1 MLGNFVKNRRGI
13 LQHLKE
19 GRISKDEF
27 AAYEFMLLSADAAT
41 GVWWGDSV
49 ELAAAF
55 GQRDL
60 RQEKAKDVLH
70 GLEEKGYIK
79 RFRQQGSRAKYP
91 ILINK
96 YEITVGPLSDRL
108 VDAGSTVDW
117 RQPAV
122 FTSCDETPVTP
133 PVETPVRPPVV
144 PPPYSRTQDNEN
156 SRLQET
162 TTRPCEIASQPA
174 PAISPG
180 ETETPAVGR
189 PKGQTYSKLEDVP
202 RHDQARILTSRI
214 FIDLGRPKDK
224 EKKLFDW
231 QKELDP
237 LCDQYE
243 FPLLCNA
250 VQWAI
255 TESPHWPQY
264 IRRAANVVKNAE
276 AIVDGYR
283 AELRS
288 KATYQRHQ
296 KQQAEKAGA
305 PKNDAR
311 PEYKKDT
318 TQFL

>member
-1 MLGNFVKNRRGI
+1 MQGNFVKNRRGI

-49 ELAAAF
+49 ELTAAF

-156 SRLQET
+156 SRPQDKA
-162 TTRPCEIASQPA
+162 TRPSESTSPPASDD
-174 PAISPG
+174 SPG
-180 ETETPAVGR
+180 ETR
-189 PKGQTYSKLEDVP
+189 NTYSKLEDVP
-202 RHDQARILTSRI
+202 RDDQSRILTSRI
-214 FIDLGRPKDK
+214 FIDLGSPKDK
-224 EKKLFDW
+224 AKQLPDW
-231 QKELDP
+231 KRELDP

-243 FPLLCNA
+243 FPLLCEA
-250 VQWAI
+250 VRWAI

-264 IRRAANVVKNAE
+264 IRRAANVARNAE
-276 AIVDGYR
+276 PIVDAYR

-288 KATYQRHQ
+288 RATYERAK
-296 KQQAEKAGA
+296 KQQAEKAA
-305 PKNDAR
+305 VPKNDNR